1 MIPTGLAGS
10 EEALQRALS
19 GSLASLGL
27 GTEDALRILSQGGN
41 ATLGNINTGMTN
53 ATAKIS
59 PFTTT
64 GTNANNLM
72 AALSGASGNPAQSA
86 AFADFQTSPLVQ
98 FLQQQGEQ
106 GVLRNASALGGL
118 GGGGIQKDLMRF
130 NQGLASTELDKTF
143 GRLDTLANR
152 GFTGAQTEADLID
165 RATGRSS
172 NLLGDFAKTGA
183 GLRQNE
189 GQVGS
194 SLISNFGANQAAG
207 RTRAGENIAGGISD
221 TTSALAALREKQG
234 TGVSEILDKATGNI
248 SNLLAGLG
256 QGNQASQQAL
266 AELLANLSTGAS
278 SNVSSLPGIPG
289 TQQNEGILGGLGALS
304 GGLGTLLGAI

>member
-53 ATAKIS
+53 ATGRIA
-59 PFTTT
+59 PFTNT
-64 GTNANNLM
+64 GANANNLM
-72 AALSGASGNPAQSA
+72 AALTGASGAPAQSQ

-183 GLRQNE
+183 AFRQNE

-194 SLISNFGANQAAG
+194 ELIGNFGLNQAAG
-207 RTRAGENIAGGISD
+207 RTRAGENIAGAISG

-266 AELLANLSTGAS
+266 AALLANLSTGAS

-289 TQQNEGILGGLGALS
+289 TQQNQGILGGLGALS